1 MRSKA
6 SRPKRRRSLA
16 SAVLGALTRKESIPS
31 AAARAATVPAECST
45 ASAASG
51 GGPRGSGLRRVGAA
65 LNRSRM
71 AYAMSAVV
79 LRSTTGTEASVPPH
93 AAPTTMSRALL
104 AQRFAL
110 QVSSPLATARTAALR
125 AIGWEKCTRNARSRA
140 EPSRAEP
147 RRAEPRRGE
156 RTHRYCTP
164 TTKNKDER
172 TMHLTNY
179 SITKHDEARAY
190 PLSLCTFA
198 PLPLGLFP
206 LSG

>member
-1 MRSKA
+1 MYVA
-6 SRPKRRRSLA
+6 DEGLA
-16 SAVLGALTRKESIPS
+16 RFSTRKYRRGKAFAENS
-31 AAARAATVPAECST
+31 AAPVELVARPASF
-45 ASAASG
+45 
-51 GGPRGSGLRRVGAA
+51 
-65 LNRSRM
+65 N
-71 AYAMSAVV
+71 
-79 LRSTTGTEASVPPH
+79 
-93 AAPTTMSRALL
+93 
-104 AQRFAL
+104 
-110 QVSSPLATARTAALR
+110 
-125 AIGWEKCTRNARSRA
+125 KA

-179 SITKHDEARAY
+179 SITKHDEAR
-190 PLSLCTFA
+190 PRCPTSPLCTFA